1 MAFLRDFLRPP
12 PHINQLPADQ
22 IDSTYKRM
30 RLQMMVGIFIG
41 YAGYYL
47 IRKNFS
53 LAMPD
58 LIALG
63 YTKTELGFALSGVSL
78 AYGLSKFLMGNVSD
92 RSDARKFVVLGLSV
106 SALITIFI
114 GSVPLAT
121 ASITNMFI
129 LLCLSGWFQGIGYPS
144 CVRVMAHWFTI
155 RERGVKMAI
164 WNTAHNVGA
173 GLVGPLA
180 ILAMFLFSDWHSKIY
195 LHGYFALLMAFVTW
209 LLVRDTP
216 QSCGLPSIE
225 QWTGDYHKSYS
236 DDHEREMSAK
246 EIFFQHVFNN
256 KLLWYL
262 AFANIFVYLVRYGV
276 LDWAPTYLEEV
287 KHFSMSQ
294 TGWAYFAYEFAGIPG
309 ILITGWLSDKVFYG
323 RRAPINIIFMLLVGI
338 AVFVYWQNPPGNPAI
353 DIACLIAVG
362 FLIYGPVVLI
372 GVQALDMAPKKAAGT
387 ATGLTGL
394 FGYLGGAMFANIA
407 MGAIVD
413 HFDWQG
419 GFMVLIGSCGLASLL
434 VALTFKEERREKA
447 DLYNH
452 DLND

>member
-1 MAFLRDFLRPP
+1 MALLRDFLKPP
-12 PHINQLPADQ
+12 AHIPRLPQRD
-22 IDSTYKRM
+22 IDNTYKRM
-30 RLQMMVGIFIG
+30 RWQMMIGIFIG

-53 LAMPD
+53 LAMPN

-63 YTKTELGFALSGVSL
+63 YTKAQLGFALSGVSL

-92 RSDARKFVVLGLSV
+92 RSDARKFIVLGLSISSLV
-106 SALITIFI
+106 TIFMGTADI
-114 GSVPLAT
+114 AT
-121 ASITNMFI
+121 SSITSMFV

-180 ILAMFLFSDWHSKIY
+180 ILAVFLFHDWQSKIF
-195 LHGYFALLMAFVTW
+195 LHGYVALAFALVTW
-209 LLVRDTP
+209 FLVRDTP
-216 QSCGLPSIE
+216 QSCGLPSVE
-225 QWTGDYHKSYS
+225 EWTGEYHKSYS
-236 DDHEREMSAK
+236 EDHEREMTAR
-246 EIFFQHVFNN
+246 EIFFEHVFNN

-276 LDWAPTYLEEV
+276 LDWAPTYLEEA
-287 KHFSMSQ
+287 KNFSMSQ

-323 RRAPINIIFMLLVGI
+323 RRAPINIIFMLLVAV
-338 AVFVYWQNPPGNPAI
+338 AVFIYWQNPAGNPAI
-353 DIACLIAVG
+353 DIACLIVVG

-407 MGAIVD
+407 MGFIVD
-413 HFDWQG
+413 SFDWSG
-419 GFMVLIGSCGLASLL
+419 GFIVLIASCIMAALL
-434 VALTFKEERREKA
+434 VALTLKEEKTEKA
-447 DLYNH
+447 ELYGH
-452 DLND
+452 DVPE